1 MTWANA
7 KPDPRRARGGL
18 CLFIAV
24 VFCACGLAPLHAK
37 PLGRATLTEINNDV
51 RYQPTGGA
59 ERKAKR
65 QDVVSGSDVIRTGPK
80 SQAEMEFEDRTITRL
95 GSNSILTFDP
105 EKRQLE
111 LKKGLLLFDMP
122 KNAGGGRIITPA
134 GTAAIE
140 GTAGVISYRSPMK
153 VICLAGTINILNPQ
167 GGVMAS
173 LKPGQMF
180 IQGVT
185 PKPVDVKLKGM
196 NGKLFAGG
204 LPNNQQELNDAANQ
218 QQQLLNTGAL
228 AETPFV
234 MIGEGADVLLVN
246 DNTTTIDNSTI
257 TAGVEA
263 ITGGGGGGTP
273 PADAPVAIG
282 SDATI
287 NTSAATIVNNAN
299 PPQTI
304 ATGTVDGNGVA
315 QFDFGSKTVNLTGD
329 PAMQTSGGQ
338 DAKVGFNTTG
348 NLNMTDFGKA
358 PVAGP
363 DVTCVSGQGNNITV
377 QNSELGANSKA
388 GVTGEISLKATAN
401 LIVDPTTL
409 HANGYRE
416 TNPDGSPKFD
426 GGTVTLQSGGN
437 LQLTGTGAE
446 KTVVDVS
453 GKNGGTATATGNDV
467 TLKDAAVDAR
477 GNPND
482 GGNITVKSSNA
493 GDVTMTDSSLL
504 ASGGSAGTGGDIKVE
519 GGDQVNILG
528 TAFPVTMSEL
538 YARGV
543 NAGSVVIEGTG
554 PLSSVIVQGTFID
567 VSSTASSAGQG
578 GSVSLDGKMLVQLQG
593 NTAIDASGPAPGTIK
608 LTSLG
613 SALTFGTIELDSA
626 SGPIGLWAQNAAHGL
641 GAPLAAG
648 TIDIQGVATPSGP
661 TIQFDASGGG
671 DIRLSGNQKITV
683 QNASFN
689 LNGGSCDA
697 GRFLVGQYNTGAGTV
712 SPAQMIDFQN
722 VTVDANSAA
731 GAGAQV
737 KLYGQYGVD
746 ITGGFSP
753 STDIQANGGGG
764 AGSIEVK
771 ATGIGASPGKV
782 RINAGAAGYVR
793 LSAQQVASL
802 LNELPG
808 HVTIAGA
815 LNGYT
820 RSINIMGWAGT
831 SGGLISIGAPE
842 TITIQRANL
851 AVNGISGGQI
861 TLGAG
866 NITLEDAI
874 LNATGFGG
882 PGGTIT
888 LNGTA
893 AGLVSITDSELLASS
908 SYGVGGTITLK
919 GGTVTLLGN
928 SLFDA
933 SASGS
938 IFIYSDNYSYD
949 PTVTFIGHLHLF
961 TYDGLAAD
969 FLISGSDTID
979 ASTGEIRNG
988 ATVRFTGTVDPDTG
1002 LATFDFADSGVRLQ
1016 STPTL
1021 VGAPFK
1027 VAFNTGQNLIFAN
1040 FDNSSCLAK
1049 SVAGAATGD
1058 ILIRDSTI
1066 KVMADGSGPGSI
1078 SFTAGGNLTVDPS
1091 MLTAD
1096 SGGSIALTSLGS
1108 LSFLGAP
1115 GVPSAAFATT
1125 VNMASL
1131 GENAGDKLL
1140 VRDARIGS
1148 GTLGYPGDGG
1158 QVSLDSKL
1166 LTRIEGT
1173 TTIDSSETSGPGGI
1187 LVSASGTGADVGQ
1200 VALDAAAGPILL
1212 SAVMTR
1218 TLPALGINDI
1228 GIEGMVPEYY
1238 CYPGSPAPSGT
1249 TYAYLG
1255 PYSPNVRNI
1264 ILEATGTAG
1273 GGEILLSGSKITV
1286 RFAGFNVS
1294 ADNSLAAGRVW
1305 MGRYEGGLGPSH
1317 NIALD
1322 GVIMNANSPGGTG
1335 GEIKLLADESI
1346 GIIAGHGSAFPSMYG
1361 ANTDIQAVGGGGA
1374 GTITV
1379 KASGNLLGLSKV
1391 LLAVQ
1396 DMWTR
1401 VGKSYLR
1408 LAATKSLPPVPPSG
1422 LPLPGSMA
1430 ALSSLASGLGQMQI
1444 AGETVGG
1451 AGGAKTINIE
1461 ASGPMGGEI
1470 KLNAPYGIQVA
1481 GADLTVAGGSSRLTS
1496 LVRLGDYD
1504 GTGTIPLPSWRIK
1517 LTDASIEANAA
1528 SGGAAGKVELA
1539 AARRVEIETGTDI
1552 QANGAVA
1559 PGEILVKAG
1568 FASGEYSGYTGPSG
1582 ETVGDGHIHVVSTDQ
1597 GYVRLSAQQT
1607 GDAMGALANG
1617 NIALIGA
1624 VYRSDRTVK
1633 LLAESVNQRGHV
1645 AVRAAA
1651 DALIR
1656 NAVLNADSPSGSL
1669 SVGGVITVAGKNIT
1683 LDNAVLSAI
1692 SFSAFGGG
1700 IINLNG
1706 EALGLVSITDSSL
1719 LAYGGLSSPD
1729 GTIYIRGGTVDF
1741 FGANTLDA
1749 GPNGAIYIFR
1759 DAGNAIPSY
1768 TAANL
1773 FEFLYQAASPFTIGS
1788 ADTVDVS
1795 TTPTTGPRIVDA
1807 GGTRFTG
1814 WMESSSGIA
1823 HFDLFDM
1830 DVIMTGDPT
1839 FQANV
1844 GQEFKT
1850 SIRTEGNLTFDNL
1863 GNNPP
1868 ITITGPVVKLV
1879 HAEADTMLVRN
1890 SQLGAA
1896 VDASGSGSVELV
1908 ARGNLTVDPSIV
1920 SVSDDSGTPAY
1931 DGGTVYLHSGGTLTF
1946 EGTPGSPGS
1955 PGTPSQALATGLNG
1969 GKIGF
1974 NYHFGMYAGADV
1986 DAGDTVIV
1994 RDANISA
2001 SAPEAGS
2008 GVGGQVALLGKLLVR
2023 VEGTTLMDACAGSSG
2038 TVGSMLFQS
2047 PGRDNLRGRIELDAQ
2062 SGSIWLVA
2070 GAPNFPSPP
2079 QAGQIWIS
2087 GVKGVTHPMTAGFD
2101 TSGPYGGGDVIVSGS
2116 DRIQIFNSSF
2126 NTSGGQ
2132 GNAGAV
2138 LMGNYDGSTLTPAQM
2153 IDVSGMT
2160 VNAGSDAAGGG
2171 RVELQGAQRV
2181 VISDGTDIQAN
2192 DTTGSGRV
2200 IVRSPGP
2207 GPGIGGMVSLDA
2219 SGGNVNLSARNSSG
2233 YVPPTA
2239 GKGIYITGQEVISSA
2254 GRSVELDVVNVVNP
2268 GADGSLRMS
2277 APDDINVSGA
2287 AINVGGQG
2295 LVQMAA
2301 DPSYTVGAHSITV
2314 SGTIIRGNSGGGSG
2328 SDLKMLAKNS
2338 VTISG
2343 GTSPSTD
2350 IQMNGLGGA
2359 GNIDIEA
2366 QGDGPGYT
2374 AGQVSINAGNQGY
2387 VRLSAQQ
2394 TADVLAALPNGKVE
2408 IVGVATGVDT
2418 KSINVVAAS
2427 PMAAGNHLQI
2437 AAIDAIRIQHAKL
2450 SADAYNG
2457 GMITLAANNIALNNA
2472 ILSAVG
2478 SVGMGGIINLNGG
2491 SAGLVSLVDSSLLAY
2506 GATAGGNIYIRGGE
2520 LQFNSGSALN
2530 AGPTGNVYL
2539 YGNLTTPLPT
2549 VIGNLTTGGYVAP

>member
-1 MTWANA
+1 M
-7 KPDPRRARGGL
+7 KLYGQ
-18 CLFIAV
+18 
-24 VFCACGLAPLHAK
+24 
-37 PLGRATLTEINNDV
+37 
-51 RYQPTGGA
+51 Y
-59 ERKAKR
+59 
-65 QDVVSGSDVIRTGPK
+65 
-80 SQAEMEFEDRTITRL
+80 
-95 GSNSILTFDP
+95 
-105 EKRQLE
+105 
-111 LKKGLLLFDMP
+111 
-122 KNAGGGRIITPA
+122 
-134 GTAAIE
+134 
-140 GTAGVISYRSPMK
+140 GV
-153 VICLAGTINILNPQ
+153 
-167 GGVMAS
+167 
-173 LKPGQMF
+173 
-180 IQGVT
+180 
-185 PKPVDVKLKGM
+185 D
-196 NGKLFAGG
+196 
-204 LPNNQQELNDAANQ
+204 
-218 QQQLLNTGAL
+218 
-228 AETPFV
+228 
-234 MIGEGADVLLVN
+234 
-246 DNTTTIDNSTI
+246 
-257 TAGVEA
+257 
-263 ITGGGGGGTP
+263 ITGGFSPSTDIQANGGGGAGSIEVKATGIGASP
-273 PADAPVAIG
+273 SEVRINAGAAGYVRLSAQQISSDLLPLVNGNLSIIGAPVGSSKSIGIYAFAHGGNVSQVNVTAPQAI
-282 SDATI
+282 TI
-287 NTSAATIVNNAN
+287 EQAALA
-299 PPQTI
+299 
-304 ATGTVDGNGVA
+304 ADGA
-315 QFDFGSKTVNLTGD
+315 S
-329 PAMQTSGGQ
+329 
-338 DAKVGFNTTG
+338 
-348 NLNMTDFGKA
+348 
-358 PVAGP
+358 
-363 DVTCVSGQGNNITV
+363 
-377 QNSELGANSKA
+377 
-388 GVTGEISLKATAN
+388 
-401 LIVDPTTL
+401 
-409 HANGYRE
+409 H
-416 TNPDGSPKFD
+416 
-426 GGTVTLQSGGN
+426 GGTVTLTANNITLRNALLSALGSGSGSSGGTIALN
-437 LQLTGTGAE
+437 GAA
-446 KTVVDVS
+446 
-453 GKNGGTATATGNDV
+453 GGTV
-467 TLKDAAVDAR
+467 SV
-477 GNPND
+477 
-482 GGNITVKSSNA
+482 
-493 GDVTMTDSSLL
+493 TDSSL
-504 ASGGSAGTGGDIKVE
+504 SAGT
-519 GGDQVNILG
+519 
-528 TAFPVTMSEL
+528 
-538 YARGV
+538 
-543 NAGSVVIEGTG
+543 
-554 PLSSVIVQGTFID
+554 
-567 VSSTASSAGQG
+567 SAGGTVRLSTPGLINVNGAAINVG
-578 GSVSLDGKMLVQLQG
+578 GGGLVQMGNWNSPSLDPAQSISVAGTTINGNSVS
-593 NTAIDASGPAPGTIK
+593 
-608 LTSLG
+608 G
-613 SALTFGTIELDSA
+613 S
-626 SGPIGLWAQNAAHGL
+626 
-641 GAPLAAG
+641 
-648 TIDIQGVATPSGP
+648 
-661 TIQFDASGGG
+661 
-671 DIRLSGNQKITV
+671 
-683 QNASFN
+683 
-689 LNGGSCDA
+689 
-697 GRFLVGQYNTGAGTV
+697 
-712 SPAQMIDFQN
+712 
-722 VTVDANSAA
+722 
-731 GAGAQV
+731 GAQV

-1091 MLTAD
+1091 MLAAD

-1108 LSFLGAP
+1108 LSFLGDP

-1539 AARRVEIETGTDI
+1539 AAHRVEIETGTDI

-1830 DVIMTGDPT
+1830 DVRMTGDPT
-1839 FQANV
+1839 LQADV
-1844 GQEFKT
+1844 GQQFMVSVK
-1850 SIRTEGNLTFDNL
+1850 TEGNLTFDNL

-1868 ITITGPVVKLV
+1868 TTGPVVKLV

-2239 GKGIYITGQEVISSA
+2239 GNSIYITGQEVISSA

-2301 DPSYTVGAHSITV
+2301 DPSYTVGARSITV